1 MISTVWSIVVIG
13 FLALWAV
20 VGPWLGH
27 KVGSSGKDKAVDAA
41 KVETESSVRQ
51 EVATS
56 TAAAAGQ
63 AMKDAAESRTSSA
76 RVAHATAA
84 QGDDRLNDALKAQGA
99 LRD

>member
-1 MISTVWSIVVIG
+1 MISSIWGIVVVAA
-13 FLALWAV
+13 LALWAI

-27 KVGSSGKDKAVDAA
+27 KVGSNGKDKAVDAA
-41 KVETESSVRQ
+41 KAETDANVRQ

-63 AMKDAAESRTSSA
+63 AMKDAADSRAASVQA
-76 RVAHATAA
+76 AQATAA
-84 QGDDRLNDALKAQGA
+84 QGDDALNDALKAQGA